1 MTRADL
7 RAPRRMKLGVVV
19 FVAALHVLAVL
30 ALIRA
35 FAPDFTGMVA
45 DRVISAFTVEVSTPE
60 PSPTPE
66 PKDTERA
73 GAAAPAGKKA
83 TPKEVAAPAPKIDI
97 AKLQAP
103 EVAAMGDDVTSGARD
118 RGEDTGAGGQG
129 KGTGSGDGGSGAG
142 AGGGKLEKIAGDINS
157 ARDYP
162 RKSRDLRIGDYV
174 IIALTVGTD
183 GRVKACR
190 VHRASRDPEA
200 DRITCELAT
209 KRFRFRPATDA
220 NGNPVESVYG
230 WKQRWFYPGK
240 K

>member
-83 TPKEVAAPAPKIDI
+83 TPKEVAAPAPKI
-97 AKLQAP
+97 
-103 EVAAMGDDVTSGARD
+103 AA
-118 RGEDTGAGGQG
+118 
-129 KGTGSGDGGSGAG
+129 
-142 AGGGKLEKIAGDINS
+142 
-157 ARDYP
+157 
-162 RKSRDLRIGDYV
+162 
-174 IIALTVGTD
+174 
-183 GRVKACR
+183 
-190 VHRASRDPEA
+190 
-200 DRITCELAT
+200 
-209 KRFRFRPATDA
+209 
-220 NGNPVESVYG
+220 
-230 WKQRWFYPGK
+230 
-240 K
+240 